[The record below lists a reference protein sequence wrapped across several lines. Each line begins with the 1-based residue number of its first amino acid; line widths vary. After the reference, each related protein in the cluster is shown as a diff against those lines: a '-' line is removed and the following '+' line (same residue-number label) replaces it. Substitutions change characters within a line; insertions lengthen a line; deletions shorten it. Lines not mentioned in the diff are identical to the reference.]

1 MKFKEVRIA
10 SEPGEEINNKKK
22 KRYFV
27 FFLIF
32 VIIVLLYILFKI
44 NVKIK

>member
-10 SEPGEEINNKKK
+10 TEPGEEITNKKK
-22 KRYFV
+22 KRYFL

-32 VIIVLLYILFKI
+32 VIIVLLYILLKI
-44 NVKIK
+44 SQNLK